1 MKRKPNGTHKT
12 MKIMVLLIVRLK
24 IDLLS
29 QANTF
34 KTAKKPFL
42 KKNISDDEKMYFTDI
57 GKLNLTLVV
66 RF

>member
-1 MKRKPNGTHKT
+1 